1 MANFFHGV
9 RASRVNNG
17 IATPITAETGIP
29 FVVGTAPVH
38 IVGGS
43 TNQVVFAQTFTE
55 AEAALGYSPEWADY
69 DLCEVMDIFFKKY
82 QMSPVVMVNVLDPE
96 RHKAA
101 VAPAEVPFANRQA
114 KLPLAAIAKSV
125 TVKASADGADY
136 AKDKDY
142 ELIYDTDN
150 GALVVEAVEGGAIPN
165 DATTLYIGYDKV
177 DPSKVTKDDI
187 IGGFDSAAK
196 TYSGLEL
203 INQVFPKYL
212 ILPDLILAPNWSKD
226 SEVAAVMA
234 AKAAGINTLFQAK
247 ALIDVDTAAAKHYSE
262 VKAWKDSSGISD
274 KNEIPCW
281 PMANVG
287 GKPSH
292 FSVHVAAATARTD
305 ADNNGVPCESPS
317 NKPLL
322 ADGLCLADGQEV
334 AQDIT
339 QANNLN
345 SIGVCTGLN
354 FIGGYVVWGNYTACY
369 PANTAPED
377 SFIPVSRMFDWVA
390 KAMILTYWSK
400 TDKGMTRRFVDSIVD
415 AVNIWLNGMVASGY
429 LLGGR
434 IEYLADENSPESL
447 AAGIMTFHIYLT
459 PLSPAQEINFK
470 LEYDISY
477 VASALAA

>member
-9 RASRVNNG
+9 RTSRVNNG
-17 IATPITAETGIP
+17 ITTPTTAETGIP

-38 IVGGS
+38 IVGGP
-43 TNQVVFAQTFTE
+43 TNQVIFAQTFTE
-55 AEAALGYSPEWADY
+55 AAAALGYSPEWSDY

-96 RHKAA
+96 KHKTA
-101 VAPAEVPFANRQA
+101 VAPAEMPFVNRQA

-150 GALVVEAVEGGAIPN
+150 GALVVEAVEGSTIPN

-212 ILPDLILAPNWSKD
+212 ILPDIILAPNWSKD
-226 SEVAAVMA
+226 AEVAAVMA
-234 AKAAGINTLFQAK
+234 AKAAGINTLFPAK
-247 ALIDVDTAAAKHYSE
+247 AIIDVDTTVANHYSE
-262 VKAWKDSSGISD
+262 VKAWKDSNGVSD
-274 KNEIPCW
+274 KNEVLCW
-281 PMANVG
+281 PMVDVD

-292 FSVHVAAATARTD
+292 MSIHVAAVMARTD
-305 ADNNGVPCESPS
+305 AENNGIPCESPS
-317 NKPLL
+317 NKALQ
-322 ADGLCLADGQEV
+322 AEGMCLADGQEV
-334 AQDIT
+334 AQDII

-354 FIGGYVVWGNYTACY
+354 FIGGYKLWGNYTACY
-369 PANTAPED
+369 PENTAPED
-377 SFIPVSRMFDWVA
+377 NFIPVSRMFDWVG
-390 KAMILTYWSK
+390 KAVILTYWSK
-400 TDKGMTRRFVDSIVD
+400 IDGNIKRRLIDSIVD
-415 AVNIWLNGMVASGY
+415 AVNIWLNGIVADGN
-429 LLGGR
+429 LLGAR
-434 IEYLADENSPESL
+434 IVFDSAENPAENL
-447 AAGIMTFHIYLT
+447 KAGIMVFHIYMT
-459 PLSPAQEINFK
+459 PNSPAQEINFK

-477 VASALAA
+477 VATALAA